1 MEGRGHGPRT
11 ASRELGRTEEGEEQ
25 SPQARQV
32 REEEGGEEG
41 REASRAEAGKEGC
54 EKGQTL
60 IEYALLVVLIAI
72 VVIVALQ
79 LLGPQIEAVFD
90 NIRGE
95 LGGAT

>member
-1 MEGRGHGPRT
+1 MLFALKELLVRLEGR
-11 ASRELGRTEEGEEQ
+11 
-25 SPQARQV
+25 
-32 REEEGGEEG
+32 
-41 REASRAEAGKEGC
+41 K

-60 IEYALLVVLIAI
+60 IEYALLVVLIAV

-90 NIRGE
+90 NITTQ